1 MLTVSLIANLMSFA
15 WYLSQ
20 HGIDYQAFVNSRGRL
35 ISDKP
40 ELDNFSSSTGPEND
54 LSKPILDGDDLI
66 VDLDRNVFPSIKTI
80 TRCLSKLPQLLC
92 YGFYW
97 GLLTI
102 VLIYMFQLSCQFRYS
117 KGSINPSH
125 LRIYPLFFSMI
136 LYPLI
141 EWLLLPKLDVWK
153 TYQKLCK
160 SHLLI
165 VICLTVLPC

>member
-1 MLTVSLIANLMSFA
+1 MLTVSLIVNLMSFA
-15 WYLSQ
+15 WFMSQ
-20 HGIDYQAFVNSRGRL
+20 HGIDYQALVNSRGRL

-40 ELDNFSSSTGPEND
+40 ELDNVNSSTEPENN
-54 LSKPILDGDDLI
+54 LSIPILDDDDSA
-66 VDLDRNVFPSIKTI
+66 DLDRNIFPSINAI

-117 KGSINPSH
+117 KDSINPSH
-125 LRIYPLFFSMI
+125 LRIYPLFFTMI

-160 SHLLI
+160 SHLLD
-165 VICLTVLPC
+165 